1 MSDRNEISR
10 KKVKESIRKRT
21 WKRGGGGGLNQGKT
35 YKGNRRLSS
44 AHLRSF
50 LTRQDSLSRIFA
62 NYYYWCG
69 SNLTPRSFFHNISQ
83 IILRKKK
90 S

>member
-10 KKVKESIRKRT
+10 RKIKESIRKRT
-21 WKRGGGGGLNQGKT
+21 WKRGGGGGGGLNQGKT
-35 YKGNRRLSS
+35 CKGNRRLSS

-62 NYYYWCG
+62 NYYHWCG
-69 SNLTPRSFFHNISQ
+69 V
-83 IILRKKK
+83 K
-90 S
+90 SDPTFIFS

>member
-10 KKVKESIRKRT
+10 KKIKESIRKRT
-21 WKRGGGGGLNQGKT
+21 WKRGGGGGGFNQGKT

-69 SNLTPRSFFHNISQ
+69 V
-83 IILRKKK
+83 K
-90 S
+90 SDPTFIFS

>member
-10 KKVKESIRKRT
+10 KKIKESIRKRT
-21 WKRGGGGGLNQGKT
+21 WKRGGGGLNQGKT

-44 AHLRSF
+44 AHLRSC

-62 NYYYWCG
+62 YYYYWCG
-69 SNLTPRSFFHNISQ
+69 V
-83 IILRKKK
+83 K
-90 S
+90 SDPTFIFS

>member
-1 MSDRNEISR
+1 MSDRNQR
-10 KKVKESIRKRT
+10 KYKEKDLEE
-21 WKRGGGGGLNQGKT
+21 GGGLNQGKT

-50 LTRQDSLSRIFA
+50 LTRRDSLSRIFA

-69 SNLTPRSFFHNISQ
+69 V
-83 IILRKKK
+83 K
-90 S
+90 SDPTFIFS